1 MVGTESISA
10 GERGPALELS
20 GPTLDGGRV
29 DLVDLRGRVVVLNS
43 WASWCEPCRDEVP
56 AFVSLASSSADV
68 AVVGLN
74 VTDDAPAARAFAAE
88 FGIPYP
94 SIADPD
100 GALLRTIPGVP
111 PSSLPSTVILDRQG
125 RVAARII
132 GAATYDGVSSLV
144 AEIGSESAPTA
155 TTGQEP

>member
-1 MVGTESISA
+1 M
-10 GERGPALELS
+10 
-20 GPTLDGGRV
+20 
-29 DLVDLRGRVVVLNS
+29 
-43 WASWCEPCRDEVP
+43 
-56 AFVSLASSSADV
+56 SLASSSADA

-74 VTDDAPAARAFAAE
+74 VTDDAAAARAFAAE

-100 GALLRTIPGVP
+100 GTLLRTIPGVP

-125 RVAARII
+125 RVAARIS

-144 AEIGSESAPTA
+144 AEIGSESARTA